1 MSWNSAFKQH
11 LHHTPPMDPARWLTV
26 MALSL
31 LLAEGFIL
39 SVFPRQFKELLT
51 EADPKMLQAA
61 GLAETVVAVVLMA
74 GIILL

>member
-1 MSWNSAFKQH
+1 
-11 LHHTPPMDPARWLTV
+11 MDASRWLTL

-31 LLAEGFIL
+31 LLAEGFTL

-51 EADPKMLQAA
+51 EADPRMLQAA

-74 GIILL
+74 GIVML

>member
-1 MSWNSAFKQH
+1 
-11 LHHTPPMDPARWLTV
+11 

-31 LLAEGFIL
+31 LLAEGFVL

-61 GLAETVVAVVLMA
+61 GLAETVVVVVLMA